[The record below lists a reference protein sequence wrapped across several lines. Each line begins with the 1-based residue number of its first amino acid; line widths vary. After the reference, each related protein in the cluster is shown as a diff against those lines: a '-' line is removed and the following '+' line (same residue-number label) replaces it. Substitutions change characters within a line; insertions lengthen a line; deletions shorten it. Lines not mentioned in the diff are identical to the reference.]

1 MEQDLQTLAFD
12 RSNFA
17 PASYGECVERLAR
30 AVDQHND
37 DDLEEVAR
45 LIGQLAVVIE
55 I

>member
-1 MEQDLQTLAFD
+1 MEQDLQTLAVEP
-12 RSNFA
+12 SSLA
-17 PASYGECVERLAR
+17 LVSYGECVERLAR

-55 I
+55 L

>member
-1 MEQDLQTLAFD
+1 MERDLQTL
-12 RSNFA
+12 STNPPVFA

-55 I
+55 V